1 MINDLSFI
9 ERLQS
14 TAEVYLKDLSQA
26 QDLQSPERSNE
37 SLIFVRDQTYLS
49 LSSGCLEVY
58 KELISISLMDS
69 DFLLPSIKVP
79 GWKASEL
86 RLKSW
91 DEPWKLWY
99 AVLKLKNM
107 VMTQG
112 NMLQAELMFPNPERI

>member
-1 MINDLSFI
+1 MG
-9 ERLQS
+9 LQS

-37 SLIFVRDQTYLS
+37 SLIFVRDQICEL
-49 LSSGCLEVY
+49 LE
-58 KELISISLMDS
+58 S
-69 DFLLPSIKVP
+69 FR
-79 GWKASEL
+79 L